1 MKRPQ
6 KICENCHKPFWQKI
20 FSSGE
25 IESASCM
32 KRRKYCSMTCTA
44 IKRERKR
51 KAETVTE

>member
-6 KICENCHKPFWQKI
+6 KICEICHKPFWQKI

-32 KRRKYCSMTCTA
+32 KRRKYCSMTCAA